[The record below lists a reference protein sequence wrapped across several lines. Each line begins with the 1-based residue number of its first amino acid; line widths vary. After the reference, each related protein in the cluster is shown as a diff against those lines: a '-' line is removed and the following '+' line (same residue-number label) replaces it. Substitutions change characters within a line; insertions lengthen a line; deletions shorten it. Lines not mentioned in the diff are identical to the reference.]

1 MKMMNE
7 DEAII
12 AKILREDAGLN
23 GEPFEDMETGWT
35 TVSYAKRRHRKKQD
49 NNQEGNENRNSAPED
64 NSGDVFR
71 QIDQDSDERRRRIV
85 EAQKAALEA
94 VAGGASNGSSSSENS
109 GENDAVVADVNVD
122 GGRTAV
128 KKPKAKSKKR
138 KVSVAEAAAKI
149 DADNLTAFLADIMDS
164 YESQQDIQL
173 MRFADYFGR
182 AFASVGSGQFPWMKL
197 LKESN
202 VAKMV
207 DVPLSHVPEAVYKTS
222 MEWLNRQSLDDVGS
236 FVLRLWDSILSDLA
250 SHQEGTVK
258 GSKKMAHVQPPPS
271 NSQVAI
277 FVVLAM
283 ALRRKPD
290 ILISLLATLEEGQ
303 KYVGQDKLPL
313 TVWVIA
319 QACQGDVAVG
329 FYMWIRVLFP
339 MLSGK
344 SVNPQ
349 SRDLI
354 LQLLERI
361 LSMPKAQQI
370 LLNGAVRKGER
381 LVPPAALVTLM
392 RITFPPASARIKA
405 TDRFEA
411 VYPTLKKVA
420 LAGSPG
426 SKALKQV
433 SQKTFCLAVEAASEG
448 VPELSAE
455 AADVAIWCLTENSE
469 CYNQWEKLYLDNV
482 EGSVVVL
489 KKLSEGWRPQ
499 FDTNSIMESVK
510 ATLNCMKQKTEKAL
524 AAEDFADQRLSLKEA
539 NKNLKSLLA
548 LFPEGWIWGWR
559 PAAAATLFVVTAT
572 LLYNIIQTEFDQLM
586 GECISQS

>member
-1 MKMMNE
+1 M
-7 DEAII
+7 
-12 AKILREDAGLN
+12 
-23 GEPFEDMETGWT
+23 
-35 TVSYAKRRHRKKQD
+35 
-49 NNQEGNENRNSAPED
+49 
-64 NSGDVFR
+64 
-71 QIDQDSDERRRRIV
+71 
-85 EAQKAALEA
+85 
-94 VAGGASNGSSSSENS
+94 
-109 GENDAVVADVNVD
+109 
-122 GGRTAV
+122 
-128 KKPKAKSKKR
+128 
-138 KVSVAEAAAKI
+138 
-149 DADNLTAFLADIMDS
+149 
-164 YESQQDIQL
+164 
-173 MRFADYFGR
+173 
-182 AFASVGSGQFPWMKL
+182 
-197 LKESN
+197 
-202 VAKMV
+202 
-207 DVPLSHVPEAVYKTS
+207 
-222 MEWLNRQSLDDVGS
+222 
-236 FVLRLWDSILSDLA
+236 
-250 SHQEGTVK
+250 
-258 GSKKMAHVQPPPS
+258 
-271 NSQVAI
+271 
-277 FVVLAM
+277 
-283 ALRRKPD
+283 
-290 ILISLLATLEEGQ
+290 
-303 KYVGQDKLPL
+303 
-313 TVWVIA
+313 IA
-319 QACQGDVAVG
+319 QACQGDAAVG
-329 FYMWIRVLFP
+329 LYMWIRVLFP

-392 RITFPPASARIKA
+392 RIAFPPASARIKA

-489 KKLSEGWRPQ
+489 KKLSEGWKPQ